1 MLHGDGQE
9 KVKCIGILCVAYY
22 ALLRNVCNLLIE
34 KHLRLVD
41 AQLGP
46 VVDGVGVGLH
56 PALRLHF
63 PYK

>member
-1 MLHGDGQE
+1 
-9 KVKCIGILCVAYY
+9 
-22 ALLRNVCNLLIE
+22 VCNLLIE

-56 PALRLHF
+56 PALSLYF
-63 PYK
+63 PYKYRRIFITGCRPTPSTRSDDGR